1 MRLSLNRRATII
13 ATVITLTLFLIT
25 GSLAACGKGNQTTS
39 STAATTSTTSP
50 TTTTTTPPASH
61 AGLNLVNFTTAS
73 FAGSANC
80 AICHTNLTDA
90 GGADVSIDTHWR
102 STMMSNAARD
112 PYFRAKVSAEIANAP
127 HLQGVIEDVCGT
139 CHTPMARTQA
149 ARDGTESLLFGSGF
163 FNTANPL
170 HKAGIDG
177 VSCTLCHQIQPT
189 GLGQAETFAGGYVID
204 TSSVSPDRVIFSQFA
219 NPETQMMMSASGFKP
234 VQGEHLGESALC
246 AVCHTVLTPFIDAAG
261 NVQGTFPEQAP
272 FLEWLH
278 SSYSGDTG
286 CQDCHMPSAGG
297 SAKTASMPPNL
308 AAKSPFSQHF
318 FVGGNS
324 HVLEMLRDNA
334 SALAV
339 TASSANFNASV
350 ARALDQLQN
359 RTAEV
364 SIVESAL
371 NGQTLAVTVNVA
383 NETGHKLPTGFPS
396 RRAWLNFQVTDS
408 GGKLVFE
415 SGKPNADGSITGNQA
430 DRDAAGYE
438 PHHDLITSADQVQ
451 IYEAILQNMAGG
463 VTHKLLEAS
472 GYIKDNRLLPA
483 GFDKTSAGE
492 LIAVW
497 GAALNDTDF
506 SGGSDNVTYQVNT
519 AGFSGPFTV
528 TVKLY
533 YQSLA
538 FSTVEALF
546 KFDTPEVRAFKAIYQ
561 ASNKAPTLIYT
572 LSRTVS

>member
-1 MRLSLNRRATII
+1 MLALLLTI
-13 ATVITLTLFLIT
+13 
-25 GSLAACGKGNQTTS
+25 GSLAACGKGNETPSTTS
-39 STAATTSTTSP
+39 SAATTPTTT

-61 AGLNLVNFTTAS
+61 AGLNLVSFSTAS

-90 GGADVSIDTHWR
+90 GGANVSIDTHWR

-112 PYFRAKVSAEIANAP
+112 PYFRAKVSAEIANAS

-139 CHTPMARTQA
+139 CHTPMARTQSVD
-149 ARDGTESLLFGSGF
+149 DGTESLLFGPGF
-163 FNTANPL
+163 FNTSNAL

-189 GLGQAETFAGGYVID
+189 GLGQEETFAGGYVID
-204 TSSVSPDRVIFSQFA
+204 TSSVAPDRVIFSQFA
-219 NPETQMMMSASGFKP
+219 NPQTQMMMSASGFTP
-234 VQGEHLGESALC
+234 VQGEHLGEAALC
-246 AVCHTVLTPFIDAAG
+246 AVCHTVITPFIDASG
-261 NVQGTFPEQAP
+261 NVQGTFPEQVP
-272 FLEWLH
+272 FLEWSH
-278 SSYSGDTG
+278 SSFAGDTP
-286 CQDCHMPSAGG
+286 CQGCHMPSANG

-334 SALAV
+334 EALAV
-339 TASSANFNASV
+339 TASSANFNSTV

-359 RTAEV
+359 RTADI

-371 NGQTLAVTVNVA
+371 QGQTLSVTVNVA

-396 RRAWLNFQVTDS
+396 RRVWVNFQVTDA
-408 GGKLVFE
+408 GGRLVFE
-415 SGKPNADGSITGNQA
+415 SGKPNADGSIAGNQG
-430 DRDAAGYE
+430 DASLSAYE
-438 PHHDLITSADQVQ
+438 PHYDVITSADQVQ
-451 IYEAILQNMAGG
+451 IYEAILGNMTGG

-497 GAALNDTDF
+497 GTAVDDADF
-506 SGGSDNVTYQVNT
+506 TGGSDNVTYQVNT
-519 AGFSGPFTV
+519 AGFNGPFTV
-528 TVKLY
+528 TVNLY

-538 FSTVEALF
+538 YSTIEALF
-546 KFDTPEVRAFKAIYQ
+546 EFDTPEVRAFEAIYE
-561 ASNKAPTLIYT
+561 ASNKAPTLIYSI
-572 LSRTVS
+572 SRTIS